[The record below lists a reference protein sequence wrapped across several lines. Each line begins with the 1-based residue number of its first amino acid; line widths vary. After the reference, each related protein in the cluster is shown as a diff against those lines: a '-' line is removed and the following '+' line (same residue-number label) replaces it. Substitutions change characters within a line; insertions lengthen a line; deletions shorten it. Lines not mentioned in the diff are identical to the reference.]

1 MECLERQRPQTE
13 FEWGIVLI
21 EKTIAQVKNRFM
33 KQTPTLFIDNHSAI
47 TLNLAAIP
55 SSNNGGFFVFNNSK
69 EVNLKRILNDI
80 LYKNNLNI

>member
-1 MECLERQRPQTE
+1 
-13 FEWGIVLI
+13 
-21 EKTIAQVKNRFM
+21 M